1 MSGSSNEDN
10 LILPINLGSPR
21 PPDENGFLIVVLKS
35 GSLPLGRRDLLRA
48 AKEIGLLE
56 LAEAL
61 QDFDL
66 TARPLITSVGAE
78 ELLQLEQIASE
89 RGFAPPHSL
98 SNYWRL
104 QAGSETPSLDEV
116 EDGLRRLPEVELV
129 YREKRGSDPVTSAD
143 YSASEHFLDA
153 AHTGID
159 ARWFWTQPNGDGAAM
174 HFIDLEDGWFLAHE
188 DLPAPTL
195 IFNDNRDGI
204 DFYTGDHGAA
214 VLGVVAGVDNAK
226 GIVGIAPNV
235 ASVRTV
241 SSFKISQPGLVD
253 VANALMAAA
262 KASPMPHVVLI
273 EVQLGIRSLPVE
285 IESANLSAIR
295 VAVGNGIIVVEAA
308 GNGGND
314 LDSLIGADSGAIL
327 VGAGTA
333 ADPHNRSIWPN
344 GDASNYGSRVLC
356 YAWGDSIVSAGY
368 GDLAGT
374 DNQSYTSTFGGT
386 SGASAIIAGA
396 ALLLQGMHFA
406 TTKTLLS
413 PLQMRTLLSNPMTG
427 TAQGGTV
434 AGNIG
439 VMPNLRAIVEN
450 GSSPVATERFNGKLV
465 FERLV

>member
-1 MSGSSNEDN
+1 LLNTRIRSKSGSGNKDN
-10 LILPINLGSPR
+10 LILPINLGSPP
-21 PPDENGFLIVVLKS
+21 PPDENGFLIVVLKA
-35 GSLPLGRRDLLRA
+35 GSLPLGRRDLVRT
-48 AKEIGLLE
+48 AKESGLLE

-78 ELLQLEQIASE
+78 ELLHLEQVASE
-89 RGFAPPHSL
+89 RGFAPPYSL
-98 SNYWRL
+98 SNFWRL
-104 QAGSETPSLDEV
+104 QAGPETPPLTDV
-116 EDGLRRLPEVELV
+116 EGGLRRLPEVELI
-129 YREKRGSDPVTSAD
+129 YREKSGSAPVTSAD
-143 YSASEHFLDA
+143 YSAREHFLDA
-153 AHTGID
+153 APTGID
-159 ARWFWTQPNGDGAAM
+159 ARWFRTQPNGDGSAM
-174 HFIDLEDGWFLAHE
+174 HFIDLEDAWFLDHE

-241 SSFKISQPGLVD
+241 SSFKISKPGAVD
-253 VANALMAAA
+253 VANALMAAVT
-262 KASPMPHVVLI
+262 ASPRPHVILI
-273 EVQLGIRSLPVE
+273 EMQLGIRSLPVE
-285 IESANLSAIR
+285 TDVANFSAIS

-314 LDSLIGADSGAIL
+314 LDPLIAADSGAIL

-333 ADPHNRSIWPN
+333 AGPHNRSIWPN
-344 GDASNYGSRVLC
+344 GDASNYGSRVVC
-356 YAWGDSIVSAGY
+356 YAWGDGIVSAGY

-406 TTKTLLS
+406 TTQTLLS
-413 PLQMRTLLSNPMTG
+413 PLQMRTLLSNSATG
-427 TAQGGTV
+427 TVQGGTV

-450 GSSPVATERFNGKLV
+450 GIDSRLGKAI
-465 FERLV
+465 